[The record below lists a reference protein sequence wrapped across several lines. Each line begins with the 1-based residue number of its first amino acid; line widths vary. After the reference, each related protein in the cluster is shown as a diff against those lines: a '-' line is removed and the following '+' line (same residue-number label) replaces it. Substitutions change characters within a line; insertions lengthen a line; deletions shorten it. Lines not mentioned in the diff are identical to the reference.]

1 MKTLKINGLIA
12 VVLATIL
19 LNACKKD
26 WLNAKPNK
34 ALVVP
39 TTVADYQALLD
50 NSEQMNTNY
59 PSLYMLG
66 DGDFEI
72 SDADFLSISAD
83 QRGAYSWAD
92 TKDFY
97 GGLQNGDWITAYA
110 TILNANVVLDGI
122 KSIAIDPSST
132 VAYNNVKGSALFYRS
147 LLFYDLAQESCKP
160 YASSTANTDLGLPLR
175 TSADVNLTV
184 ERSTVQQTYDQ
195 IINDLLAAV
204 PMLPVKPAVGMR
216 PSRPAAFGLLS
227 RVYLAQQNYSKA
239 LLYADS
245 CLQLNNSLMD
255 FNSLSAST
263 MNPIPRFN
271 QEDLF
276 HCMLNNYY
284 VFYYTDLIVDPTLY
298 QSFAA
303 NDLRKVI
310 YFIPEGNNF
319 SFQGSYDS
327 DALLYGGI
335 ATDEMYLN
343 RAECYARAGNT
354 SAAMA
359 DLNAL
364 LKTRWL
370 TGTYV
375 DLTAANTDD
384 ALTKILIERRK
395 ELCYRGLR
403 WTDLR
408 RLNTDPQFQTTITRI
423 ANGQTYTLP
432 PNSPNY
438 VLPLDDYEIKV
449 GGLQQNPR

>member
-1 MKTLKINGLIA
+1 MVIA
-12 VVLATIL
+12 TTL

-39 TTVADYQALLD
+39 ATVADYQALLD
-50 NSEQMNTNY
+50 NSIQMNTAY
-59 PSLYMLG
+59 PSLFMLG

-97 GGLQNGDWITAYA
+97 SGLQNSDMVTAYA
-110 TILNANVVLDGI
+110 TILNANVALDGI
-122 KSIAIDPSST
+122 KTITADPSSKS
-132 VAYNNVKGSALFYRS
+132 AYYNVKGSALFYRS
-147 LLFYDLAQESCKP
+147 LLLYDLAQEFCKP
-160 YASSTANTDLGLPLR
+160 YATATANTDLGMPLR
-175 TSADVNLTV
+175 LSSDINLTV
-184 ERSTVQQTYDQ
+184 TRSTVQQTYDQ
-195 IINDLLAAV
+195 IVNDLLAAV
-204 PMLPVKPAVGMR
+204 PMLSAKPVTVMR
-216 PSRPAAFGLLS
+216 PSKPAAFGLLS

-245 CLQLNNSLMD
+245 CLQLNSSLMD
-255 FNSLSAST
+255 FNMLSPSS
-263 MNPIPRFN
+263 MHPIPRFN

-284 VFYYTDLIVDPTLY
+284 VFYYTDLIVDPALY

-303 NDLRKVI
+303 SDLRKVI
-310 YFIPEGNNF
+310 YFIPEGTNF

-343 RAECYARAGNT
+343 RAECYARAGNI

-359 DLNAL
+359 DLNTL
-364 LKTRWL
+364 LKTRWV

-375 DLTAANTDD
+375 DMTAANADD
-384 ALTKILIERRK
+384 ALSKILIERRK

-408 RLNTDPQFQTTITRI
+408 RLNIDQRFQTTITRI

-432 PNSPNY
+432 PNSPKY

-449 GGLQQNPR
+449 GGLQQNQR